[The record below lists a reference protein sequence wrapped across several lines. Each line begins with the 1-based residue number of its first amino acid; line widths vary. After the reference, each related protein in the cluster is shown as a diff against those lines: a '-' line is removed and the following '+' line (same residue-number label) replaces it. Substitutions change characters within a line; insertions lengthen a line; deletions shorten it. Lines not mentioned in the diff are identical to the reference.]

1 MTRNVAAS
9 VRQRLLNRS
18 RDEGRPFQELLQ
30 FFVMERFLY
39 RLSRSQHADRFVLKG
54 ALMLQVWESPQSR
67 PTRDIDM
74 LGRTENEPDALLQ
87 QIREALATD
96 VVPDGIAFDLDS
108 LEAEPITADA
118 EYQGIRLL
126 GWAHLARARARLQI
140 DVGFGDAVRPAPVR
154 SAYPVLLDLPAPEL
168 LCYSRE
174 TAIAEKFQA
183 MVSLGE
189 LNSRMKDFF
198 DVWLLCRQFEFD
210 VEALAEAIHA
220 TFEQRDTALPERP
233 LFSDRFRQDT
243 QRAWA
248 AFVDRLGGT
257 VPIEPEFGNVLEVL
271 EEFLGGPM
279 DHLAGRPLAEAWTAG
294 RWTPSGND
302 R

>member
-1 MTRNVAAS
+1 MTKNVAAS
-9 VRQRLLNRS
+9 VRRRLLNRS
-18 RDEGRPFQELLQ
+18 REEGRPFQELLQ

-39 RLSRSQHADRFVLKG
+39 RLSRSRHADRFVLKG

-74 LGRTENEPDALLQ
+74 LGHTENDPDALLQ
-87 QIREALATD
+87 QIREVLATD
-96 VVPDGIAFDLDS
+96 VIPDGIEFDLDS
-108 LEAEPITADA
+108 LEAQSITADA

-126 GWAHLARARARLQI
+126 GWAHLAGARARLQV

-174 TAIAEKFQA
+174 SAIAEKFQA

-198 DVWLLCRQFEFD
+198 DVWLLCQQFEFD
-210 VEALAEAIHA
+210 VDALGEAIRA

-233 LFSDRFRQDT
+233 LFSDRFRQDK

-257 VPIEPEFGNVLEVL
+257 VPIEPEFGNVLKVL
-271 EEFLGGPM
+271 EEFLGGPV

-294 RWTPSGND
+294 RWTPFGSD